1 MDSWVANS
9 FLVFFQGKCI
19 GDHEAGLK
27 KVMDLLQQPQ
37 NVCAVGHRVVHGG
50 EQFSKPTHITQE
62 VKKAIE
68 RAVPLAPLHNPANL
82 EGIRVAEELFH
93 CPHVAVFDTAF
104 HSTIP
109 RPSYTYGIPW
119 KLYEELGVRRY
130 GFHGT
135 SYQFLLGEAS
145 RALGR
150 PALELNLIAFHLGA
164 GASMCAIK
172 HGQSIDTSMGMT
184 PLEGLV
190 MATRSGDVDP
200 AIWPFLAAHRSM
212 GLAEIDALLNKE
224 SGIYGLCGDKDMK
237 EVVQAADSSDKHR
250 LALEVYVHRIRKYL
264 GAYMVDLE
272 GKVDALV
279 FSGGVGERSAK
290 IRSMVCERLEA
301 FGIQVDEEK
310 NGKSLREIHKDG
322 SRIKVLVIPT
332 DEQLCIAQQTRE
344 VLESL
349 EAPVCEKS
357 GG

>member
-1 MDSWVANS
+1 MGSVEGIGTSKSSISHKSISTAQD
-9 FLVFFQGKCI
+9 LKIMGKCI

-50 EQFSKPTHITQE
+50 EQFSKPTYITQE

-93 CPHVAVFDTAF
+93 CPHVAVFDT
-104 HSTIP
+104 P
-109 RPSYTYGIPW
+109 PSPG
-119 KLYEELGVRRY
+119 RRTL
-130 GFHGT
+130 H
-135 SYQFLLGEAS
+135 
-145 RALGR
+145 
-150 PALELNLIAFHLGA
+150 
-164 GASMCAIK
+164 K
-172 HGQSIDTSMGMT
+172 
-184 PLEGLV
+184 
-190 MATRSGDVDP
+190 
-200 AIWPFLAAHRSM
+200 SM

-224 SGIYGLCGDKDMK
+224 SGIYGICRDKDLK

-264 GAYMVDLE
+264 GAYIVDLE
-272 GKVDALV
+272 GKVDVLV

-332 DEQLCIAQQTRE
+332 NEQLCIAQQTRE

-349 EAPVCEKS
+349 ESPVCEKKTTS